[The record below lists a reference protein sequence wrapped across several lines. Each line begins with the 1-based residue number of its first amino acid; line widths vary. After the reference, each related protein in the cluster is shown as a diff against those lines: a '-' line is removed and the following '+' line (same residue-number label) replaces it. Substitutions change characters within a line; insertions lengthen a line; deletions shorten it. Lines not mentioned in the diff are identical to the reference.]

1 MIRFLFLFL
10 ISFAV
15 LPLMS
20 AKAENIPDYVL
31 DKDYES
37 CMGEDT
43 PQSNPEHA
51 RYCECARSKMRSW
64 DLETYGTAASEQ
76 AKNPTDTAK
85 VSEKIGE
92 IAKACLAEVLK

>member
-51 RYCECARSKMRSW
+51 RYCE
-64 DLETYGTAASEQ
+64 
-76 AKNPTDTAK
+76 
-85 VSEKIGE
+85 
-92 IAKACLAEVLK
+92 